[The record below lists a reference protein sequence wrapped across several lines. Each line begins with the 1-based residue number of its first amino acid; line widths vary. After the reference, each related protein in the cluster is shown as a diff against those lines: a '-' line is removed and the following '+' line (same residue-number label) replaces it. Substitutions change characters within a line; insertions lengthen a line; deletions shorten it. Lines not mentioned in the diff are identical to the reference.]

1 MALVA
6 PAPSIVRLSGELTG
20 RDVGDPF
27 TDELTAWLS
36 STPRFRAFATTY
48 NQKIRKKVH
57 HAVDAEALRD
67 VRAELLTAR
76 RLLADKRF
84 AVAYEAYGS
93 GRSGPDLTV
102 TYRTTTAFNV
112 EVTRLR
118 KPPDPAPLGS
128 TILVKLRQLPPSVP
142 NVILVASD
150 TPASVEDVAG
160 AVGALRA
167 RADPRE
173 TRSSSGADWR
183 AGAASMS
190 ASCGS
195 APSSPRAT
203 TGPTET
209 GPSSGSIGRHGSP
222 FHSVWDGRAW
232 SACRTRPATRS
243 RRTLDVADTVM

>member
-57 HAVDAEALRD
+57 NAVDAEALRD

-102 TYRTTTAFNV
+102 TFRTTTAFNV

-150 TPASVEDVAG
+150 PPASVEDVAG

-167 RADPRE
+167 RADARE
-173 TRSSSGADWR
+173 DAFFERRGLESGRGFYERFLRLSAVLTSCDHGSDGDRAELWVNRSARIALPQR
-183 AGAASMS
+183 AGRA
-190 ASCGS
+190 CLERLQDT
-195 APSSPRAT
+195 SSD
-203 TGPTET
+203 
-209 GPSSGSIGRHGSP
+209 S
-222 FHSVWDGRAW
+222 
-232 SACRTRPATRS
+232 
-243 RRTLDVADTVM
+243 